1 MRGGGGKRWLEVWT
15 AFRTCKKKIPR
26 ERRNLNNYQPMKRDK
41 MFEMEL
47 THFLN
52 LRNKTRKLFTVEPRD
67 RGVGGGGRGGAP
79 HIFKIIKS

>member
-1 MRGGGGKRWLEVWT
+1 
-15 AFRTCKKKIPR
+15 
-26 ERRNLNNYQPMKRDK
+26 MKRDK

-67 RGVGGGGRGGAP
+67 RGVGGGRGGAP